1 MGEMNEVFAAP
12 DDETAIA
19 VLEDGWGPPVH
30 RDDGLRP
37 QALAD
42 LEALLTGRASQEI
55 AADPRHGAQI
65 AEVFNEDAGVA
76 EGGLVTI
83 TDTLTRA
90 LAAADT
96 ATLDAVAE
104 TWTHGEYAVHGL
116 ATVARHAAA
125 HGHHMYS
132 FWYF

>member
-1 MGEMNEVFAAP
+1 MNEVFAAP

-37 QALAD
+37 QVLAD

-55 AADPRHGAQI
+55 AADPRNGAQI

-104 TWTHGEYAVHGL
+104 TWTHGEYAVRGL

-125 HGHHMYS
+125 HGHRMYS